1 MNYHRIIALMLV
13 LAMALSLT
21 ACGEEEVQETGP
33 AGIAVQV
40 DTVLPDTIA
49 TENKVSGKLSADNE
63 ATIMI
68 GSTAKCTAV
77 YAHAGD
83 LVEAGDMIC
92 TLDLGSTL
100 AQYNAARIGY
110 DSAVQAYQDQLG
122 ILNRQV
128 QLASDNVTN
137 TKALFEIGAASQLEV
152 DQAELNYEN
161 AVAGKN
167 SALAQLEA
175 GIQNAKSGLE
185 QLNVVMDNVDASGNV
200 ISPIAGTLVT
210 MNASEGSYIS
220 SSLPVAVVSGAD
232 QMKITASVS
241 EALVPQLAIGD
252 AADIY
257 VSAIDA
263 SFAATIRSVERSAN
277 MQTQLYT
284 VVLTVPADVSGLLSG
299 MFADVTF
306 RTNVSENTLV
316 IPSDAILSSND
327 VQYVFVV
334 EDGVAHYAEITT
346 GLIGSGVTE
355 VLSGLKEGQ
364 QLVTV
369 GQAYLAEGDAVRIV
383 GGAESDPVS
392 VLKEPEEET
401 VPEDSDVE
409 SETPQESQPSEA
421 EDPSVETEP
430 AQEPQSSEAEE

>member
-1 MNYHRIIALMLV
+1 MKLNRIIALMLALV
-13 LAMALSLT
+13 MALSLA

-40 DTVLPDTIA
+40 ETVLPDTIA

-63 ATIMI
+63 STIVI
-68 GSTAKCTAV
+68 GSSVKCTAV

-92 TLDLGSTL
+92 TLELGSTL

-110 DSAVQAYQDQLG
+110 DSAVQAYQDQKG
-122 ILNRQV
+122 ILDRQV

-152 DQAELNYEN
+152 DQAELNYQN

-185 QLNVVMDNVDASGNV
+185 QLDVVMDNVDANGNV
-200 ISPIAGTLVT
+200 IAPMAGTLVT
-210 MNASEGSYIS
+210 MNAAEGSFIS
-220 SSLPVAVVSGAD
+220 ASMPLAVISGAD

-252 AADIY
+252 VADIY

-263 SFAATIRSVERSAN
+263 TFSATIRSVERSAN

-306 RTNVSENTLV
+306 RTNVSENALV
-316 IPSDAILSSND
+316 IPSDAILTSNG

-334 EDGVAHYAEITT
+334 EEGVAHYTAITT
-346 GLIGSGVTE
+346 GLTGSGVTE

-383 GGAESDPVS
+383 GGAESDPVP
-392 VLKEPEEET
+392 VLKDGETDTAAEEGE
-401 VPEDSDVE
+401 
-409 SETPQESQPSEA
+409 QESQTSA
-421 EDPSVETEP
+421 
-430 AQEPQSSEAEE
+430 AEE